1 MMICIAISVKIQGMT
16 VFSHSMGGRL
26 GNLMH
31 GGDPTVAD
39 TTKTVSSAS
48 IS

>member
-1 MMICIAISVKIQGMT
+1 MMICTVISVKIQGMT
-16 VFSHSMGGRL
+16 VFSHSMGGHL